1 MALRDLMSRLLAA
14 ILLCGTAARG
24 EAMQPLIER
33 PVSLPAGKVDLT
45 LHGTYTHWTGGVLG
59 GIGGTTL
66 TGETL
71 SFGVDVGVRD
81 NVQLGLAVALPIHPG
96 AGFGSVVGRRPQHGL
111 PRHARADGV
120 AAPSASEP
128 IAGPAP

>member
-59 GIGGTTL
+59 GYL
-66 TGETL
+66 
-71 SFGVDVGVRD
+71 DMR
-81 NVQLGLAVALPIHPG
+81 GLMAWLRFRV
-96 AGFGSVVGRRPQHGL
+96 
-111 PRHARADGV
+111 
-120 AAPSASEP
+120 
-128 IAGPAP
+128 